1 MSNTAY
7 PIASV
12 HHGHQSRDFWE
23 SLPRKD
29 KGVAETMPSR
39 FFIGV
44 FWALVIEVGAGVI
57 GWLLW
62 ELFRWA
68 VSGR

>member
-12 HHGHQSRDFWE
+12 HQSRDFWE
-23 SLPRKD
+23 SLPRID

-44 FWALVIEVGAGVI
+44 FWALVIEVGAGVT

-62 ELFRWA
+62 ELCRWA